1 MYSSKNFNCSII
13 IESNKNNI
21 AKFPGFCLSYMRKFV
36 EGKKQ
41 QHNFQKT
48 EKPKRQS
55 VGIIRWIGG
64 LLLQVPLD
72 RAIQTNVFR
81 VWGILDS

>member
-1 MYSSKNFNCSII
+1 
-13 IESNKNNI
+13 
-21 AKFPGFCLSYMRKFV
+21 MRKFV

-55 VGIIRWIGG
+55 VGIISWIGG